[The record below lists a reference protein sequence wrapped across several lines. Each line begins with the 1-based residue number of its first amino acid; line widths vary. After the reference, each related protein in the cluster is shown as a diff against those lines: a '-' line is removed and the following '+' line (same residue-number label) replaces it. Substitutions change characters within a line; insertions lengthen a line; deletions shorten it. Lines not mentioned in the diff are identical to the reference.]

1 MKPPFRFVGV
11 QPSHD
16 TIDMLSE
23 MLQAAKKGEI
33 IGVAF
38 TAMYKRREYV
48 VGYTG
53 ECARN
58 PTFTR
63 GMVFTLLEDL
73 GHAGNHIRPRQG

>member
-16 TIDMLSE
+16 TINILDE
-23 MLQAAKKGEI
+23 MLKAARRGDV

-38 TAMYKRREYV
+38 AAMYKRREYV

-58 PTFTR
+58 PTFAR
-63 GMVFTLLEDL
+63 GMVIALLEDL
-73 GHAGNHIRPRQG
+73 GHANTIRR